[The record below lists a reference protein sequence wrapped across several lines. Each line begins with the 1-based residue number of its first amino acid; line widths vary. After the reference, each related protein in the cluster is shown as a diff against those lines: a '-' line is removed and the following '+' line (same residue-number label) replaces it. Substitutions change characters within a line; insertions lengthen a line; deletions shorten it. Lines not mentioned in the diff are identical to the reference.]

1 MEEEEDFKDLVATPQ
16 SWYYTLCMVLMDV
29 YSIYSFIKR
38 KSYLRGFLRG
48 CAGAFVSLFVLFW
61 HTLPVVNN
69 RITELQDPRAAGGER
84 DAVQYSGGSSHRFWK
99 GRGREAEVVMVMRR
113 MDTRLFVHEEEK
125 FLVVAKG
132 WHCHYY
138 CC

>member
-38 KSYLRGFLRG
+38 KSYLRGFF
-48 CAGAFVSLFVLFW
+48 AGAFVSLFVIFW

-69 RITELQDPRAAGGER
+69 RITELQDPRAAGRGKGCC
-84 DAVQYSGGSSHRFWK
+84 AVQWGIVASLREGQREGGGSSN
-99 GRGREAEVVMVMRR
+99 GNAADGY
-113 MDTRLFVHEEEK
+113 TFVC
-125 FLVVAKG
+125 A
-132 WHCHYY
+132 
-138 CC
+138 